1 VKGISAIVF
10 LLGAM
15 ALASS
20 GARATTWTAA
30 SCNSSDVQSAINSAS
45 NGDTVQVP
53 ACPSGVSWTSG
64 VAISGKYITFTGAG
78 GGGAALYS
86 SSTLTI
92 GTGSKTLSVYSAA
105 ASSSP
110 TISNG
115 ETLQISET
123 GNRQNYMEGTVTSYT
138 AGNPGSLTMNVTSTG
153 GSCGNSAY
161 QSHSDCRRWIV
172 FVPASTVIVNNLAS
186 GAAISVTES
195 TAGESNLSGFK
206 IAEGAGT
213 ADDIDVNYASG
224 GQAVLIHDIWTEDP
238 TNPNSSSGGAIYSN
252 TNRGVVW
259 NWTCDNTPFSQNFLC
274 FHHKDAPA
282 SSWTT
287 PSNWGMADSTGQA
300 NFYVEDSFFAAGF
313 HASDNDDNGR
323 LVWRY
328 NVLDNI
334 GFGTHG
340 ADTSN
345 YGQRY
350 FDFDHNVGVFNDE
363 SSDHTT
369 FNMQWWIFVRGGTFV
384 AFDNTLPA
392 LVSQDYGTKPDIDII
407 IENLQR
413 DAGPNPCWGAGTT
426 GGADYHAPRQ
436 PGFGYVTGTG
446 TDGLGRTND
455 SITYVGDSEPA
466 YEWGNSR
473 EPLNVNLSD
482 YGGTACSSP
491 DHTSDYV
498 HSGRDYFANATKPG
512 FTAYTYPHPLRGN
525 VVAVPSISP
534 SPGTYTSPTTITI
547 IDSTAGATICYTTS
561 GAMPSAGTS
570 GTCDPGSTT
579 YSGSFSQSIPATVQ
593 AIGTLSG
600 ATNSGVATN
609 TYALGGGT
617 AATP

>member
-1 VKGISAIVF
+1 MKTSIRWLLFTI
-10 LLGAM
+10 LLGTLFCTNAK
-15 ALASS
+15 AN
-20 GARATTWTAA
+20 TYPAA
-30 SCNSSDVQSAINSAS
+30 SCNSSDVQAAINSAS
-45 NGDTVQVP
+45 NGDTVTVP
-53 ACPSGVSWTSG
+53 GGTCTWSSGVTIAG
-64 VAISGKYITFTGAG
+64 RAITLTGAG
-78 GGGAALYS
+78 GGGAVLYS
-86 SSTLTI
+86 SSTLSI
-92 GTGSKTLSVYSAA
+92 ATGSTTLSVSSAA
-105 ASSSP
+105 VSSAP
-110 TISNG
+110 TITNG
-115 ETLQISET
+115 ETLRISET
-123 GNRQNYMEGTVTSYT
+123 GNRQNYLEGTVTSYR
-138 AGNPGSLTMNVTSTG
+138 AGSPGSLTMNITSTG
-153 GSCGNSAY
+153 GSCGSGTV
-161 QSHSDCRRWIV
+161 SDCRRWIV
-172 FVPASTVIVNNLAS
+172 FVPASTVFVNDLGS
-186 GAAISVTES
+186 GAVVSVYES
-195 TAGESNLSGFK
+195 TAGHVEISGFK
-206 IAEGAGT
+206 IAEGNGL
-213 ADDIDVNYASG
+213 ADGVDFNYVSG
-224 GQAVLIHDIWTEDP
+224 GQAILMHDVWIEDP
-238 TNPNSSSGGAIYSN
+238 TNPNNSSGGGVFSN
-252 TNRGVVW
+252 TNRGVIW
-259 NWTCDNTPFSQNFLC
+259 NWTCDNTPFSESFLC

-446 TDGLGRTND
+446 KDGLGRTND

-482 YGGTACSSP
+482 YGGTACGSP

-498 HSGRDYFANATKPG
+498 QPGRDYFTNTSKPG
-512 FTAYTYPHPLRGN
+512 FTPYTYPHPL
-525 VVAVPSISP
+525 AVGSASSGGAGSSSAAPAA
-534 SPGTYTSPTTITI
+534 PTGL
-547 IDSTAGATICYTTS
+547 TAS
-561 GAMPSAGTS
+561 
-570 GTCDPGSTT
+570 
-579 YSGSFSQSIPATVQ
+579 VQ
-593 AIGTLSG
+593 
-600 ATNSGVATN
+600 
-609 TYALGGGT
+609 
-617 AATP
+617 